1 MRKTVMIS
9 VRIPEDLKRKA
20 KLYGINISKVVRE
33 ALEREIR
40 IRELDELKKLHQRFK
55 ESLKRIDKDTI
66 VSVIRETREEK

>member
-1 MRKTVMIS
+1 MIS